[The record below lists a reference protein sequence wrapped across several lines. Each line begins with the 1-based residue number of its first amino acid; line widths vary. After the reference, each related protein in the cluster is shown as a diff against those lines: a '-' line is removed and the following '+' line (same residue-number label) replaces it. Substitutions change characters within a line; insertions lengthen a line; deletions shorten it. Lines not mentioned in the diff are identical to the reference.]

1 MVAVESKT
9 QALYELTGVV
19 SRVYTRE
26 TPAVFDVITTD
37 GTFRCRCPFFKPV
50 EDGDKITGIVSQD
63 PSGSYFNY
71 MREPYVKVSFDTNS
85 IKRCFLKALRYQ
97 HWSSAA
103 AEYLYD
109 RLVASCR
116 LCKLLRVMPKLG
128 EISSDSDAKL
138 EPAPPISDEVT
149 SYDVAAYLGDAAL
162 KWKQTKDSNI
172 VKAITAGTTLDAHHI
187 ELLLTWWHKER
198 NLRKLYLL
206 GLTNKEI
213 LDCHKPLEV
222 IYEICVGK
230 TDADTGNPFRLPAI
244 PMEKCYAIMR
254 MQGVEPNAV
263 QVACGNIVRKIYEYN
278 QVNAWTCTPL
288 WLLQR
293 IYSTL
298 HIYRETLEKEYE
310 IHFDCVSA
318 YLDYPYKVETQ
329 VAAYLDTL
337 IKSTARNFNAKAEL
351 PEVEAETFKF
361 AHCKTLDEDQKRAIT
376 GAIEHDICIITGG
389 PGSGKCLGLET
400 PVLDAYGGIK
410 LAKDVQVGDYLIGDD
425 STVRLVTSVTTG
437 IDHMYEIIPS
447 KGKSFICNA
456 PHILTLRG
464 IVPYVTLREDRTS
477 QYIVRYSTNGH
488 SKSKAFTS
496 YELAEAFISS
506 LPEDIFDIPLNEYLV
521 QNKKFRE
528 KTYLFHTGVDFPHQD
543 VQFDP
548 YMIGYWLGD
557 GDSAGAVITTADI
570 EVVEY
575 FDRELGQYNLELSR
589 SMTESSRY
597 GIRGIGTR
605 YKKCNILINV
615 LRSLNMLDNKHIPLV
630 YKINSRENRLKLL
643 AGIIDSDGYVYSDG
657 TCIEIS
663 QKSDQLADD
672 IEYLA
677 FSLGFMITRTKTE
690 KGCMHNGTMRYG
702 LYNRMTIFGEGLE
715 QIPTI
720 IARKKISSRS
730 QTKRATCQGFTVKY
744 LGLGQYAGFT
754 ITGNGRFLLGDFT
767 VTHNTTVIG
776 EIVRRLELLEIGFSA
791 GSFTGK
797 AVARLQ
803 DILGSR
809 SAKTLD
815 RLISQAGTIVP
826 FKHLII
832 DEISMVTSELFFRL
846 ISAFKFKF
854 KITLVGDEDQLGPIS
869 WGNLFS
875 QLLIAGRI
883 PTYRLTHNHR
893 LIPHAITAGDHS
905 QTSPDVAPGE
915 LEFDRIILE
924 NSMALVSKTRNLSE
938 PLVFRDGIGFSQVE
952 GGIPIV
958 ETMVNMLARAGIPA
972 SDITVISPF
981 NEYLSPINAI
991 FERVY
996 LSESKRMM
1004 DLRKE
1009 IWHVGNRVMMLV
1021 NNYDINVMNGE
1032 EGLVVD
1038 VNDTGVVC
1046 KFKDGAEHTFK
1057 YAEPEGTSRKKRYN
1071 QMPTEPSTGEDVD
1084 GKDLTTEHIT
1094 KSFAITVHKAQGS
1107 EQQFVI
1113 VYIPLR
1119 VNAHGKGSKFLNINL
1134 LYTAMTRT
1142 KRALWL
1148 VGSPVAIAQATCQVS
1163 SRRYDNLASRLKVSR
1178 DADLETKL
1186 SELCRAPVELAVT
1199 GDDEFPDEEGGGCYL
1214 PSSYFVGDDI

>member
-26 TPAVFDVITTD
+26 TPAVFDVITTE

-63 PSGSYFNY
+63 ASGSYFNY
-71 MREPYVKVSFDTNS
+71 MREPYVKVSFDANS

-97 HWSSAA
+97 HWGSAA

-116 LCKLLRVMPKLG
+116 LYKLLRVMPKLG
-128 EISSDSDAKL
+128 ETPIPADETKPPADDS
-138 EPAPPISDEVT
+138 EVSDEIT
-149 SYDVAAYLGDAAL
+149 SYDVAAYLADAAV
-162 KWKQTKDSNI
+162 KWKQSKDSNI
-172 VKAITAGTTLDAHHI
+172 VKAITAGTTLDNHHI

-213 LDCHKPLEV
+213 VDCHKPLEL

-244 PMEKCYAIMR
+244 PMEKCYSIMR

-298 HIYRETLEKEYE
+298 HIYRETLEREYE

-329 VAAYLDTL
+329 VAAYLDVL
-337 IKSTARNFNAKAEL
+337 IKSTAKTLNAKDEL
-351 PEVEAETFKF
+351 PQVEAETFKF
-361 AHCKTLDEDQKRAIT
+361 AHCKTLDEDQKRAIV
-376 GAIEHDICIITGG
+376 GAIEHDICIITGP
-389 PGSGKCLGLET
+389 PGSGK
-400 PVLDAYGGIK
+400 
-410 LAKDVQVGDYLIGDD
+410 
-425 STVRLVTSVTTG
+425 ST
-437 IDHMYEIIPS
+437 I
-447 KGKSFICNA
+447 
-456 PHILTLRG
+456 
-464 IVPYVTLREDRTS
+464 
-477 QYIVRYSTNGH
+477 
-488 SKSKAFTS
+488 
-496 YELAEAFISS
+496 
-506 LPEDIFDIPLNEYLV
+506 
-521 QNKKFRE
+521 
-528 KTYLFHTGVDFPHQD
+528 
-543 VQFDP
+543 
-548 YMIGYWLGD
+548 
-557 GDSAGAVITTADI
+557 
-570 EVVEY
+570 
-575 FDRELGQYNLELSR
+575 
-589 SMTESSRY
+589 
-597 GIRGIGTR
+597 
-605 YKKCNILINV
+605 
-615 LRSLNMLDNKHIPLV
+615 
-630 YKINSRENRLKLL
+630 
-643 AGIIDSDGYVYSDG
+643 
-657 TCIEIS
+657 
-663 QKSDQLADD
+663 
-672 IEYLA
+672 
-677 FSLGFMITRTKTE
+677 
-690 KGCMHNGTMRYG
+690 
-702 LYNRMTIFGEGLE
+702 
-715 QIPTI
+715 
-720 IARKKISSRS
+720 
-730 QTKRATCQGFTVKY
+730 
-744 LGLGQYAGFT
+744 
-754 ITGNGRFLLGDFT
+754 
-767 VTHNTTVIG
+767 IG

-803 DILGSR
+803 DILGNR

-815 RLISQAGTIVP
+815 RLISQARIIVP

-846 ISAFKFKF
+846 INAFKFKF

-893 LIPHAITAGDHS
+893 LIPHAITAGDHCQPS
-905 QTSPDVAPGE
+905 ADVAPGE

-924 NSMALVSKTRNLSE
+924 NSMALVSKTRNLGE

-958 ETMVNMLARAGIPA
+958 ETMVNMLARAGIPS

-981 NEYLSPINAI
+981 NEYLAPINAI

-1009 IWHVGNRVMMLV
+1009 IWCVGNRVMMLA

-1032 EGLVVD
+1032 EGLVID
-1038 VNDTGVVC
+1038 VNDVGVVC

-1057 YAEPEGTSRKKRYN
+1057 YAEPEGTSRRKRYN
-1071 QMPTEPSTGEDVD
+1071 QMPTDPSTGEDVD

-1148 VGSPVAIAQATCQVS
+1148 VGSQIAIAQATCQGP

-1178 DADLETKL
+1178 DEKLEAKL
-1186 SELCRAPVELAVT
+1186 AELCKAPVELTTALDC
-1199 GDDEFPDEEGGGCYL
+1199 GDEFPDEEGGGCYL
-1214 PSSYFVGDDI
+1214 AASYFGM